1 MEEMELDLRDILN
14 IIYKQRLLIL
24 ILLGCA
30 LIAAWVAN
38 EVTPPVY
45 KAETKLLVQGDK
57 SQLVLTELLP
67 GSSPDRELANFTQIM
82 KSNAVLQ
89 KAAGS
94 SKEAQLLKDSVT
106 IQPETGSDLITISVE
121 GEDPKWAAKMAN
133 NLVEAFS
140 ERLAEIIRQQAR
152 SARIFIEEQ
161 LELVKKDLAT
171 SEEKLKAYKE
181 QNQILEPQGEI
192 AQVIQH
198 SARIK
203 AQLEEARLASL
214 EAERQIASLSGALS
228 TREKEI
234 LSATTFTRNPLIAQ
248 YQSKI
253 GELEV
258 ELAGSRE
265 KYTDQHPTVISLEA
279 QLAQAKKELAKQVA
293 EVVGSQT
300 RSLNPT
306 YQGIEQSLISLR
318 AQALASDA
326 KAAAL
331 KSLVNAV
338 EAELAALPQKE
349 LELTRLAREVKVRE
363 EIFLMLSQRREEMK
377 ITEAMQTGDV
387 HVIDPAVAPSAPIK
401 PRKLLNFAI
410 SLLLALFAGVGM
422 AFLLEYLDDTIKTP
436 QELEA
441 ELGLPV
447 LGTIPMLTEEMK
459 FKRRK
464 VKSKHSVRQ
473 VR

>member
-1 MEEMELDLRDILN
+1 M
-14 IIYKQRLLIL
+14 
-24 ILLGCA
+24 
-30 LIAAWVAN
+30 
-38 EVTPPVY
+38 
-45 KAETKLLVQGDK
+45 
-57 SQLVLTELLP
+57 
-67 GSSPDRELANFTQIM
+67 
-82 KSNAVLQ
+82 
-89 KAAGS
+89 
-94 SKEAQLLKDSVT
+94 
-106 IQPETGSDLITISVE
+106 
-121 GEDPKWAAKMAN
+121 
-133 NLVEAFS
+133 
-140 ERLAEIIRQQAR
+140 
-152 SARIFIEEQ
+152 
-161 LELVKKDLAT
+161 KKDLAT

-265 KYTDQHPTVISLEA
+265 NYTDQHPTVISLEA

-338 EAELAALPQKE
+338 EAELAALPQGA
-349 LELTRLAREVKVRE
+349 ELTRLAREVKVRE

-387 HVIDPAVAPSAPIK
+387 HVIDPAVARCPIK
-401 PRKLLNFAI
+401 PRKL
-410 SLLLALFAGVGM
+410 
-422 AFLLEYLDDTIKTP
+422 
-436 QELEA
+436 
-441 ELGLPV
+441 
-447 LGTIPMLTEEMK
+447 
-459 FKRRK
+459 
-464 VKSKHSVRQ
+464 
-473 VR
+473 

>member
-67 GSSPDRELANFTQIM
+67 GSSPDRELANYTQIL

-121 GEDPKWAAKMAN
+121 GEDPKWTAKMAN

-140 ERLAEIIRQQAR
+140 ERLAEISRQQAR

-161 LELVKKDLAT
+161 LEHVKNDLAD

-192 AQVIQH
+192 AQAVEQ

-234 LSATTFTRNPLIAQ
+234 
-248 YQSKI
+248 
-253 GELEV
+253 
-258 ELAGSRE
+258 
-265 KYTDQHPTVISLEA
+265 
-279 QLAQAKKELAKQVA
+279 
-293 EVVGSQT
+293 
-300 RSLNPT
+300 
-306 YQGIEQSLISLR
+306 
-318 AQALASDA
+318 
-326 KAAAL
+326 
-331 KSLVNAV
+331 
-338 EAELAALPQKE
+338 
-349 LELTRLAREVKVRE
+349 
-363 EIFLMLSQRREEMK
+363 
-377 ITEAMQTGDV
+377 
-387 HVIDPAVAPSAPIK
+387 
-401 PRKLLNFAI
+401 
-410 SLLLALFAGVGM
+410 
-422 AFLLEYLDDTIKTP
+422 
-436 QELEA
+436 
-441 ELGLPV
+441 
-447 LGTIPMLTEEMK
+447 
-459 FKRRK
+459 
-464 VKSKHSVRQ
+464 
-473 VR
+473 